1 MGKRVS
7 DEDWQRAEALYAI
20 GKTFRQICTQLEGR
34 VSPSALSSRARDKG
48 WLKGVLPE
56 RLISEDTPQVFER
69 ADAGPDEVARNT
81 DKLQEAQ
88 RRRWVDQKA
97 ILADRFGQKIEVL
110 LDRAFS
116 PYTVKDVKLVGQG
129 EGRQQPTLTEIPL
142 DMPPPADQVKL
153 LTGLAILVDKASL
166 LSGDATS
173 RVETASL
180 NKEQLADRLTH
191 FRDEIAERRKA
202 AEEAATAAKERGAT
216 G

>member
-1 MGKRVS
+1 MAGRVS
-7 DEDWQRAEALYAI
+7 DEDKQRAQALFAI
-20 GKTFRQICTQLEGR
+20 GKSVRDISAQLEGR
-34 VSPSALSSRARDKG
+34 VSPAWVSKAARDYG
-48 WLKGVLPE
+48 WVRGILPE
-56 RLISEDTPQVFER
+56 AMV
-69 ADAGPDEVARNT
+69 GPDQPQIFESANATAAEMSRNT
-81 DKLQEAQ
+81 DKLAESVK
-88 RRRWVDQKA
+88 RRWVDQKA

-202 AEEAATAAKERGAT
+202 AEEAAAAAKERGAT